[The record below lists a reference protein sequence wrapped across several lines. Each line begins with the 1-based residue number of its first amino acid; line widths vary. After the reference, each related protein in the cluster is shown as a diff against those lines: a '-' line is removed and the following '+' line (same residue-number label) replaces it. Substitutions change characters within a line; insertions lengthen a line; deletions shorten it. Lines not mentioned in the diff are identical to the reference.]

1 MTMTSTGSMPFPP
14 PQTREFGERILA
26 LEEEVR
32 RELEQTVQSQR
43 EIALLLSTTNSEVEK
58 FAARELQLSNRVRD
72 MEMHLDNYGREDIRD
87 LYTNG
92 NEIQLRLY
100 MMRSQAE
107 QLQGRQQHLK
117 EYQEKLHMLIELLAL
132 IPIESHDDDSDE
144 MAAASDPA
152 SEGVGLLV
160 DAGLF
165 PIAVIE
171 AQEDERLRIAREI
184 QDGPTQ
190 TLVNLVPRAEICAR
204 LIDRDVDEAR
214 AELLDLKER
223 ITTGLLDTRRL
234 IFELRPLILDEL
246 GLVPTV
252 RRYLTEIARLKGGF
266 RFEVISPSGI
276 DEQIDLA
283 ADARLSATMQIVLF
297 RTVQSVLSVLLTEGS
312 VEQVTIQIER
322 GISAVRLAIEARG
335 VETERSAIEE
345 RLQGSEIQKG
355 LAMFGAS
362 LVATPQPPRGM
373 LIEVMLPVPEEALA
387 YSDLPSS

>member
-1 MTMTSTGSMPFPP
+1 MTMTSAGSMQIPP

-26 LEEEVR
+26 LEEEFR

-58 FAARELQLSNRVRD
+58 FAARELQVSNRVRD

-107 QLQGRQQHLK
+107 QLQGRQQHLR
-117 EYQEKLHMLIELLAL
+117 EYQEKLRMLIELLAL

-152 SEGVGLLV
+152 SEGVDLLA

-190 TLVNLVPRAEICAR
+190 TLANLVLRAEICAR

-214 AELLDLKER
+214 AELLDLKET

-322 GISAVRLAIEARG
+322 GISAVRLAIDAHG
-335 VETERSAIEE
+335 VATERSAIEE

-355 LAMFGAS
+355 LAMFGTS

-373 LIEVMLPVPEEALA
+373 LIEVVLPVLEEALA